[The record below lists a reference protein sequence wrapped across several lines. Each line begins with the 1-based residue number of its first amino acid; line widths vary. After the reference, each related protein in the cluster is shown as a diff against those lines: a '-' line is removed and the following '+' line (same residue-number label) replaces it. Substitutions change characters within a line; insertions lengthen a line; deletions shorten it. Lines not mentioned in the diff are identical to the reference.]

1 MMQLCQFER
10 PSTGLRSALLAGV
23 VTVLVALSA
32 SPAAAQSQVGS
43 QTASSLLG
51 GGSALVV
58 AGSTEVL
65 SGGGELVI
73 ASVETTAHGVRLVL
87 RPVANAA
94 SQAGELAAYVTVE
107 ISQAAWEAAASAA
120 RAGGRGLEASAVA
133 AGHLVEAVALHG
145 SEVGSAAVGSALGVA
160 LVIGDVV
167 VGIVA
172 EEELAAMMG
181 HRHHLCSAHSR

>member
-1 MMQLCQFER
+1 MMQLCRSET
-10 PSTGLRSALLAGV
+10 PSTKLGSALLAA
-23 VTVLVALSA
+23 VLAVAVPLAA
-32 SPAAAQSQVGS
+32 SPAGAQSQVGS
-43 QTASSLLG
+43 RTASSLLS

-58 AGSTEVL
+58 AGSTEIL

-73 ASVETTAHGVRLVL
+73 TSVEASAHGVRLVL

-107 ISQAAWEAAASAA
+107 ISQAAWEAATSAA
-120 RAGGRGLEASAVA
+120 RAGARGLEASAIV

-145 SEVGSAAVGSALGVA
+145 SEAGSAAAGSAVGVA
-160 LVIGDVV
+160 LVIGEVV

-172 EEELAAMMG
+172 EAELAAMMG
-181 HRHHLCSAHSR
+181 HRHHLCSVHAR